1 METLGSLIDKL
12 TIKNIRLFYLKRKK
26 DKKKT
31 KIVKKQIE
39 LIQDEIEGFLSLAI
53 KGKILLVTDEKLK
66 LYNIGIKKQKFKS
79 QLSSL
84 IDSLSQINITLWHL
98 EDEVRRKNMPDSYI
112 VKIKRKIDKNN
123 QIRNDLIDGI
133 DKLLERK
140 IHTNRKK

>member
-26 DKKKT
+26 DKKKI